1 MNRFVRSTTTVVGIA
16 CVIAG
21 GLAAPARSVIGGES
35 LAPAIYQRSVGSSPL
50 SGGVELTLQG
60 SNFTPETVVTV
71 GDALAIDPVF
81 TGGHTITFIV
91 PPQKTP
97 GTRPITV
104 RNANGMDQVTIEVV
118 PPALTDLGPCH
129 VTTVAGGISRIG
141 DGEPR
146 DGTFLRLSPFGLAI
160 DGDRAL
166 YIADPDSHRVRLVPR
181 IGADIYTLA
190 GTGVRGRPAD
200 GLPAVTQPLDDPN
213 GVAVAPNGD
222 VFVADAA
229 LNSVYR
235 IDAGSGVISLFAGVG
250 TAGTSGDGGPATDA
264 EVALPVDVS
273 VGPDGSVYIAEAG
286 SWRVRRVEASTGLI
300 STVAGG
306 GECGYP
312 PTEEMLGDG
321 GPATAA
327 CLLPSGLSVDG
338 AGNVFIA
345 DSHNE
350 LIRRVDAV
358 TGIITT
364 VAGTLDP
371 PDPYAIVGPAL
382 EIGLLRDVTDVAVDS
397 AGAIFFTTGYEGGG
411 DVYGNGN
418 LFRVDPLTGY
428 LSWLE
433 DSYRDN
439 FAPGLAVDDS
449 SNVYVARHTEATV
462 RVWSSSSEL
471 FADYV
476 VGGGYGLPYP
486 SGGVATEMRFG
497 WVHDVLETSDDSVMI
512 VSEGRYGYSI
522 DAVNL
527 ETGNSGQVAG
537 SPSDG
542 YYGYAFGA
550 AIGPRGDIF
559 VAESIP
565 GYRGFLRRFRGDPPV
580 SETVAGLGTRPPS
593 LGLAARKTYLQGVVD
608 VATDSRGDVYL
619 ATGEGLLRLSAKG
632 LRIKRIEGVSGRIAI
647 SRTNDIYV
655 TQGTRVVTRTNRGY
669 LPVAGN
675 GSDEI
680 SGDGNSATAAGI
692 GYVVDIATDRDGNLF
707 ILAGGYV
714 RRVDAETNII
724 TTVAGNGQGGY
735 DGDGGPATSA
745 SIGEAQRIAVGRDG
759 RLFIGTSTGVVRAVT
774 PGCMQ

>member
-1 MNRFVRSTTTVVGIA
+1 MNRFVRLITTVIGVA

-21 GLAAPARSVIGGES
+21 ALAAPARSVTGGTS

-50 SGGVELTLQG
+50 SGGAELTLQG
-60 SNFTPETVVTV
+60 VNFTPDTVVTV
-71 GDALAIDPVF
+71 GDAVAIDPVF

-118 PPALTDLGPCH
+118 PPALTDLGPCEI
-129 VTTVAGGISRIG
+129 TTVAGGISRIG

-146 DGTFLRLSPFGLAI
+146 DGTFLRVAPFGLAI
-160 DGDRAL
+160 DGQRAL
-166 YIADPDSHRVRLVPR
+166 YIAEPDNHRVRLVPR
-181 IGADIYTLA
+181 IGDEIYTLA
-190 GTGVRGRPAD
+190 GTGVRGRPTD

-213 GVAVAPNGD
+213 GVAVAPDGD
-222 VFVADAA
+222 VFVADTA

-273 VGPDGSVYIAEAG
+273 VGPDGSLYIAEAG
-286 SWRVRRVEASTGLI
+286 SWRVRRVEASTGVI
-300 STVAGG
+300 TTVAGS

-327 CLLPSGLSVDG
+327 CLLPSGLDVDI
-338 AGNVFIA
+338 AGNLFVA
-345 DSHNE
+345 DAYNA
-350 LIRRVDAV
+350 LIRRVDAG

-364 VAGTLDP
+364 VAGTLNP
-371 PDPYAIVGPAL
+371 PHPNAFEGPAL
-382 EIGLLRDVTDVAVDS
+382 EIGLRSVADVVVDS
-397 AGAIFFTTGYEGGG
+397 AGALYLTTGYEGGG
-411 DVYGNGN
+411 DVLGSGD

-433 DSYRDN
+433 DREKSNY
-439 FAPGLAVDDS
+439 APGLAIDDA
-449 SNVYVARHTEATV
+449 SNVYVARHTEGAV
-462 RVWSSSSEL
+462 RVLSSSSGL
-471 FADYV
+471 FADFAS
-476 VGGGYGLPYP
+476 GSDYGLPFP
-486 SGGVATEMRFG
+486 PDGRATEMRFG
-497 WVHDVLETSDDSVMI
+497 WMHDVLATTDDSLLI
-512 VSEGRYGYSI
+512 VSQSRYGYSI
-522 DAVNL
+522 DGVDL
-527 ETGNSGQVAG
+527 ESGNSGQLAR

-542 YYGYAFGA
+542 YYGYALGA
-550 AIGPRGDIF
+550 AIGPRGDIY

-580 SETVAGLGTRPPS
+580 SETVAGLGTRLPAP
-593 LGLAARKTYLQGVVD
+593 GLKARKTYLQFVED

-619 ATGEGLLRLSAKG
+619 ATGGGILRLSAKG
-632 LRIKRIEGVSGRIAI
+632 LRIRRIDGVVGRIAI
-647 SRTNDIYV
+647 SRTNDVYV
-655 TQGTRVVTRTNRGY
+655 TQGTRVVTRTDRGY

-675 GSDEI
+675 GSDQI

-692 GYVVDIATDRDGNLF
+692 GYVEDIAVDRDGNLL

-724 TTVAGNGQGGY
+724 TTVAGNGRGGY

-745 SIGEAQRIAVGRDG
+745 SIGEAQRIAVGREG

-774 PGCMQ
+774 TGCQQ

>member
-1 MNRFVRSTTTVVGIA
+1 MNRFVRSTTTVVGFA

-21 GLAAPARSVIGGES
+21 GLAAPARSVSGGES
-35 LAPAIYQRSVGSSPL
+35 IAPAIYQRSGSSSPL

-60 SNFTPETVVTV
+60 AHFTPDTVVTV

-91 PPQKTP
+91 PPQRTP

-104 RNANGMDQVTIEVV
+104 RNANGMDQVTIEIV
-118 PPALTDLGPCH
+118 PPGLAELGQCE

-166 YIADPDSHRVRLVPR
+166 YIADPDNHRVRLVPR
-181 IGADIYTLA
+181 IGVEIYTLA

-222 VFVADAA
+222 VFVADTA

-235 IDAGSGVISLFAGVG
+235 IDAGSGVISLLAGVG

-264 EVALPVDVS
+264 ELDLPVDVT
-273 VGPDGSVYIAEAG
+273 VGPDGSVYIADAG

-300 STVAGG
+300 STVAGS

-327 CLLPSGLSVDG
+327 CLLPSGLDID
-338 AGNVFIA
+338 ATGNLFVA
-345 DSHNE
+345 DAYNA
-350 LIRRVDAV
+350 LIRRIDAS

-364 VAGTLDP
+364 VAGTLNP
-371 PDPYAIVGPAL
+371 PHPNALEGPAL
-382 EIGLLRDVTDVAVDS
+382 EIGLRFVSDVVVDS
-397 AGAIFFTTGYEGGG
+397 AGALYLTTGYEGGG
-411 DVYGNGN
+411 DVLGNGD
-418 LFRVDPLTGY
+418 LFRVDAITGY
-428 LSWLE
+428 LSWIE
-433 DSYRDN
+433 DRENYN
-439 FAPGLAVDDS
+439 FAPGLAIDDA
-449 SNVYVARHTEATV
+449 SNVYVARHTEGSV
-462 RVWSSSSEL
+462 RVLSSSSGL
-471 FADYV
+471 FADYAR
-476 VGGGYGLPYP
+476 GSGYGLPFPP
-486 SGGVATEMRFG
+486 SGTATEMRFG
-497 WVHDVLETSDDSVMI
+497 WMHDVLETSDDSVLI

-542 YYGYAFGA
+542 YYGYALGA
-550 AIGPRGDIF
+550 AIDPRGDIF

-565 GYRGFLRRFRGDPPV
+565 GYRDFLRRFRGDPPV
-580 SETVAGLGTRPPS
+580 SKTVGGLGDRRPA
-593 LGLAARKTYLQGVVD
+593 LGLALRKTYLQLVVD

-692 GYVVDIATDRDGNLF
+692 GYAVDIATDRDGNLF

-724 TTVAGNGQGGY
+724 TTVAGNGRGGY
-735 DGDGGPATSA
+735 DGDGGPATSS
-745 SIGEAQRIAVGRDG
+745 SIGDAQRIAVDRNG

-774 PGCMQ
+774 PGCQQ